1 MMNPTRKKMKT
12 YQDMFNGPVDYE
24 VGELIKL
31 LRKSHL
37 ESGGDPVDFPAFLAK
52 QGITAVGPFI
62 KVDDNAKSIIAL
74 LKD

>member
-1 MMNPTRKKMKT
+1 MKT

-24 VGELIKL
+24 VGKLIQM

-37 ESGGDPVDFPAFLAK
+37 ESGGDPVDFPEFLAK

-62 KVDDNAKSIIAL
+62 KVDENAKCIIAL

>member
-1 MMNPTRKKMKT
+1 MKT

-24 VGELIKL
+24 VTELIKT

-37 ESGGDPVDFPAFLAK
+37 ESGGDPVDFPEFLAK
-52 QGITAVGPFI
+52 QGISAIGPFI
-62 KVDDNAKSIIAL
+62 KVDDNAKTIIAL

>member
-1 MMNPTRKKMKT
+1 MKT

-24 VGELIKL
+24 VTRLIRT
-31 LRKSHL
+31 LRQSHL
-37 ESGGDPVDFPAFLAK
+37 DSGGDPVDFPAFLAK

>member
-1 MMNPTRKKMKT
+1 MKT

-24 VGELIKL
+24 VVELIKT

-37 ESGGDPVDFPAFLAK
+37 ESGGDPVDFPDFLAK
-52 QGITAVGPFI
+52 QGISAIGPFI
-62 KVDDNAKSIIAL
+62 KVDDNAKTIIAL

>member
-1 MMNPTRKKMKT
+1 MKT

-24 VGELIKL
+24 VTNLIKL

-37 ESGGDPVDFPAFLAK
+37 ESGGDPVDFPAFLAT
-52 QGITAVGPFI
+52 QGISAIGPFI
-62 KVDDNAKSIIAL
+62 KVDDSAKTIISL